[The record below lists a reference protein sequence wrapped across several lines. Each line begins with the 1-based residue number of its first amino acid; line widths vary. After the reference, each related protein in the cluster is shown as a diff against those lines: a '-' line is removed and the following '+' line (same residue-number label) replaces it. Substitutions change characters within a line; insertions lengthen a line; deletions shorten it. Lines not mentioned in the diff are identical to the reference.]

1 MKEKRT
7 LRYSSAMPKITTQP
21 YKGTSDWLPN
31 EYQIQKYIFDTWREV
46 CIRFGYKEYLTPLIE
61 YADIYR
67 AKSGDVKDELFTL
80 QDRAGRDLALRPE
93 MTPSVTRMVAG
104 IYKEAPKPIR
114 LFSIAP
120 FYRNEA
126 PQKGRTREFWQLNA
140 DIFGDNSIK
149 SDLEIL
155 ILGLELMLAFNSPI
169 GSFKLYFNSRALIEE
184 FFEKELQI
192 SEEAKQKV
200 ARIMDKYGKMEN
212 TELQSLLQKE
222 NLDAQKVEKAINFL
236 EGKIALGNSQG
247 YSDIQFLEKSL
258 KKLGY
263 ADYIEFRPSIIR
275 GFEYYDGMIFEV
287 FDLNPENPRSLFGG
301 GRYNGLADIFGV
313 ESFPATGFAPGNST
327 TRLFLQNWNLIPNFK
342 DKKQYYLPLLDE
354 KNLIKTLELTNILRR
369 KGLNIENELAQT
381 PLTGALRKADKTNKD
396 YILILGENEITN
408 NQITIKDLK
417 TGGQQTKTLTDFL
430 STLS

>member
-1 MKEKRT
+1 
-7 LRYSSAMPKITTQP
+7 
-21 YKGTSDWLPN
+21 
-31 EYQIQKYIFDTWREV
+31 
-46 CIRFGYKEYLTPLIE
+46 
-61 YADIYR
+61 
-67 AKSGDVKDELFTL
+67 
-80 QDRAGRDLALRPE
+80 
-93 MTPSVTRMVAG
+93 
-104 IYKEAPKPIR
+104 
-114 LFSIAP
+114 
-120 FYRNEA
+120 
-126 PQKGRTREFWQLNA
+126 
-140 DIFGDNSIK
+140 
-149 SDLEIL
+149 
-155 ILGLELMLAFNSPI
+155 
-169 GSFKLYFNSRALIEE
+169 
-184 FFEKELQI
+184 
-192 SEEAKQKV
+192 
-200 ARIMDKYGKMEN
+200 MEN

-381 PLTGALRKADKTNKD
+381 PLIDALRKADKTNKD